1 MNVSRKS
8 LTRATLLTIGAL
20 IVAVGFSAYNTIEGA
35 GQDMKSTGKA
45 IEKTADDNK

>member
-1 MNVSRKS
+1 MTFSSKTASR
-8 LTRATLLTIGAL
+8 TAMITIAAL
-20 IVAVGFSAYNTIEGA
+20 IVAIGFSACNTIEGA